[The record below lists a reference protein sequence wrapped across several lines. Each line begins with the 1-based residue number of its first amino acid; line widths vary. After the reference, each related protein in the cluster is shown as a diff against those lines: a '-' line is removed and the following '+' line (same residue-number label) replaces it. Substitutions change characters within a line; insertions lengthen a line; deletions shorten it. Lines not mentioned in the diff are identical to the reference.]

1 MSIDDLDARLSIL
14 RGEESI
20 DDYPL
25 PPMVDRTAVED
36 DALLNES
43 VSRFNLLNQQNNRN
57 RDLDPPWMR
66 VIYDIKD
73 KRKTK
78 KKKKKKTK
86 KKRKKRRPIK
96 LFKKTMRG
104 GMEKSIVPVDE
115 DVEYIRSLPPNQR
128 RQFLMDKSR
137 DDPESFGNIMRSMVH
152 TDIGPG
158 PGTRA
163 TLAPLDRSFDRPIDE
178 SMDTR
183 FPIMDTFPEFD
194 DQLERKYV
202 WETDIFDE
210 DFQPN
215 NLNYDNCRRL
225 QDYCELYPKRC
236 YLNKEYLESIV
247 RPCQGIKKL
256 HVARNR
262 SKRLIQKFINVFTPS
277 SRLQDKERWWPDLKK
292 RMHIMYNNKYIIK
305 TEADYNLHT
314 GTDIYLQQFDLPNDV
329 YEILQGVVSSRRLN
343 QDDLYGE
350 QNTVVDFLIKL
361 RGPGLLQGEHSR
373 FGDIIN
379 SIRARLINNTDYSEL
394 QIENFIIIILE
405 NLTDI
410 IP

>member
-1 MSIDDLDARLSIL
+1 MSLEDLEARLSVL
-14 RGEESI
+14 MDEETI

-25 PPMVDRTAVED
+25 PPMVDRTAEED

-43 VSRFNLLNQQNNRN
+43 ISRFNLLHQNNRN
-57 RDLDPPWMR
+57 QDLDPPWMI
-66 VIYDIKD
+66 VTYDVRD
-73 KRKTK
+73 
-78 KKKKKKTK
+78 KKKKKTKKK

-96 LFKKTMRG
+96 LLKKMMRG
-104 GMEKSIVPVDE
+104 GMEKSIVPVDN
-115 DVEYIRSLPPNQR
+115 DVDYIRSLSPNRR
-128 RQFLMDKSR
+128 RQFLMDRSR
-137 DDPESFGNIMRSMVH
+137 DDPESFGNIMRAMVH
-152 TDIGPG
+152 TGVGGP
-158 PGTRA
+158 RA
-163 TLAPLDRSFDRPIDE
+163 TLATLDRPLDRSMAKSID
-178 SMDTR
+178 MDTR

-215 NLNYDNCRRL
+215 NLNYDNCNRL

-262 SKRLIQKFINVFTPS
+262 SNQLIQKFISVFTPS
-277 SRLQDKERWWPDLKK
+277 PEQAGHQRWWPDLKK
-292 RMHIMYNNKYIIK
+292 RMNKMYDNKYIIG
-305 TEADYNLHT
+305 ADYNLHT
-314 GTDIYLQQFDLPNDV
+314 GTDVYLQQFNLPNDV
-329 YEILQGVVSSRRLN
+329 YEILQGVVNSRRLN